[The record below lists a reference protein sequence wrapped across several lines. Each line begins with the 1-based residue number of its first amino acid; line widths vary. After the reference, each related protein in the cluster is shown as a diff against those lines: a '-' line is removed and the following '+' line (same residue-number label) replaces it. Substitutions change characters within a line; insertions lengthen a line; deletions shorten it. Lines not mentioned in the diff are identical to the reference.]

1 MTRRQAINRPL
12 PVSNG
17 IRMRDF
23 KHLAAT
29 EIHQGR
35 NGADLRFQL
44 EGDVPNR
51 GWPRWVIVVT
61 LIVLTAAIGWL
72 FPMTLVEFIG

>member
-1 MTRRQAINRPL
+1 MNT
-12 PVSNG
+12 VH
-17 IRMRDF
+17 MRDY
-23 KHLAAT
+23 ANRQP

-35 NGADLRFQL
+35 NGTDLRFQL
-44 EGDVPNR
+44 QRDVPNR

-61 LIVLTAAIGWL
+61 LIVLTAAVGWL

>member
-1 MTRRQAINRPL
+1 MTCRQAINRPL

-17 IRMRDF
+17 IHMRDYADH
-23 KHLAAT
+23 KPDL
-29 EIHQGR
+29 HQGR

-61 LIVLTAAIGWL
+61 LIVLTAAIGRL